1 MNKFKIDLAQ
11 LLIFEF
17 ATYLD
22 FDVRF
27 WENQSV
33 CKRGDFAGNFFV
45 VYRCAV
51 CEGAIRKNTVQ
62 QESTVVKVCEFCT
75 AG

>member
-27 WENQSV
+27 WENQ
-33 CKRGDFAGNFFV
+33 FANV
-45 VYRCAV
+45 VILPGTFSLFTGVRCA
-51 CEGAIRKNTVQ
+51 
-62 QESTVVKVCEFCT
+62 KVRSEKIQYNKKVL
-75 AG
+75 